1 MKMGLV
7 GQKLGMT
14 RIFHDDGTA
23 VAVTVIEVKPNVISQ
38 IKLQATDG
46 YDAVQVSIGE
56 KKKSRLTK
64 GVAGHFVKANISSG
78 FLTKEFRLA
87 EGEVSRYSVGDA
99 FGVALFSEGQKVDV
113 RGRSVGKGF
122 AGTIKRY
129 HFSGQRKT
137 HGNSLSHRVPGS
149 IGQNQTPGRV
159 FKGKK
164 MSGHLGNVMRSI
176 QNLEIIRI
184 DAEHGLLLIKGAI
197 PGSKGGYIV
206 IRPSIKS

>member
-23 VAVTVIEVKPNVISQ
+23 VAVTVVEVKPNVISQ

-122 AGTIKRY
+122 AGTIKRH

-164 MSGHLGNVMRSI
+164 MSGHLGNVVRSV

-184 DAEHGLLLIKGAI
+184 DGEHNLLLIKGAV
-197 PGSKGGYIV
+197 PGAKGGYIV
-206 IRPSIKS
+206 IRPSVKS